1 MFEIYGGA
9 ESFKQW
15 DKDQKLIVEKLRVG
29 SEVDFYYDPYDD
41 DPISTAVYEI
51 QNGDKTYIVCDVPNI
66 LLTKTDK
73 FKACV
78 PELIPGPYGNN
89 YRISGSRERYFE
101 IEPAEKPADYVYE
114 ETPTEGGDCNCTG
127 SDISE
132 EELKAIVE
140 QYVAENGVPNEEVIA
155 LL

>member
-9 ESFKQW
+9 QSLKQW
-15 DKDQKLIVEKLRVG
+15 DKNQKLIVEKLRVG
-29 SEVDFYYDPYDD
+29 SEVNFYNDPYDD

-51 QNGDKTYIVCDVPNI
+51 QNGDKTYVVCDIPNI
-66 LLTKTDK
+66 LLTEAKK

-78 PELIPGPYGNN
+78 PEVIPGPFGNN

-101 IEPAEKPADYVYE
+101 VEPAEKPADYVYE
-114 ETPTEGGDCNCTG
+114 ETPLEDESCSC
-127 SDISE
+127 DFSE
-132 EELKAIVE
+132 DDVEEAVK
-140 QYVAENGVPNEEVIA
+140 QYIAENGIPNDDIIA

>member
-9 ESFKQW
+9 ASFKQW
-15 DKDQKLIVEKLRVG
+15 DKNQKLIVEKLRVG
-29 SEVDFYYDPYDD
+29 SEVNFYNDPYDD

-66 LLTKTDK
+66 LLTEPTK

-78 PELIPGPYGNN
+78 PEVIPGPFGNN

-101 IEPAEKPADYVYE
+101 VEAVEKPNDYVYE
-114 ETPTEGGDCNCTG
+114 ETPLEGGSCSCDG
-127 SDISE
+127 SDISD
-132 EELKAIVE
+132 EELQEAMK
-140 QYVAENGVPNEEVIA
+140 QYIAENGISNEEVIA